1 MSRMHSKGRGSSG
14 SDKPVTKKNP
24 RWVDYDEEE
33 VVDLV
38 VKLRKDGQDPSQIG
52 ITLRDQYGI
61 PSVKQVTDKKITEIL
76 DEEGLEPE
84 LPEDLKNLLNKA
96 ESLQDHLDTNPK
108 DLDAER
114 NLELTEA
121 KIRRIADYHREEGNI
136 QEDWKY
142 ERDEE

>member
-1 MSRMHSKGRGSSG
+1 MSRMHSRGRGQSG

-38 VKLRKDGQDPSQIG
+38 TKLSKDGKDPSQIG
-52 ITLRDQYGI
+52 MALRDQYGI

-76 DEEGLEPE
+76 EEEGLAPQ
-84 LPEDLKNLLNKA
+84 LPEDLNNLVEKA
-96 ESLQDHLDTNPK
+96 ENLQDHLETNQK
-108 DLDAER
+108 DQDAER

-121 KIRRIADYHREEGNI
+121 KIRRLAQYHRDEGNI
-136 QEDWKY
+136 PEDWKY
-142 ERDEE
+142 ERAEE